1 MAILTKFS
9 IYINNIMSFS
19 FFQRK
24 TISPSKTKE
33 KKEKNTQKLSFADKR
48 SNASDISDLQSSID
62 NSENTHS
69 ITQLQEKVDNTT
81 GMPNDLKQGI
91 ENLSGEDMSDVK
103 VTYNSDKPAQMQAH
117 AYANGNDIQIAPGQE
132 KHLPHEAWHVVQQ
145 KQDRVKPTTKSDSG
159 TPINDEQI
167 LEYESDRMGNKA
179 LDYNSINNENIKK
192 TNTISPVLQ
201 LAKDEKKKKKIEEK
215 KEDEE
220 NENITNENG
229 EKKDEEN
236 ENIAKEDEK
245 KNEGEEKKDE
255 KNGDLKL
262 NEPIDKKE
270 SKANKKEED
279 KKEGED
285 KKESKTEKKE
295 KVGEKME
302 KSIKT
307 KKKTKSK
314 SMKKSK
320 NK

>member
-9 IYINNIMSFS
+9 IYINKIMSFS

-145 KQDRVKPTTKSDSG
+145 KQNRVKPTTKSDSG

-179 LDYNSINNENIKK
+179 FDYNSINNENIKK

-220 NENITNENG
+220 NENITNEDG
-229 EKKDEEN
+229 KKKDEEN

-255 KNGDLKL
+255 KNSDLKL
-262 NEPIDKKE
+262 NEGIDNKE

-279 KKEGED
+279 KNEGEY
-285 KKESKTEKKE
+285 KKESKAEKKE
-295 KVGEKME
+295 KVG
-302 KSIKT
+302 
-307 KKKTKSK
+307 KKKKGR
-314 SMKKSK
+314 
-320 NK
+320 